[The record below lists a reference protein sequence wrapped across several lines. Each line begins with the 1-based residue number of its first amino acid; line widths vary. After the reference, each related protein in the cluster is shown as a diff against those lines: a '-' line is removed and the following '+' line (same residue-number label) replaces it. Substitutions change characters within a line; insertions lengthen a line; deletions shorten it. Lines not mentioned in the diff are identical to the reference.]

1 MASIGR
7 FAFAGVSTAVEV
19 TNALASINVD
29 FSLVKIDPPQE
40 FRDVGQILAPKRR
53 DTAEDGTLHITAR
66 RLGAIF
72 ESILPQTPQLIKSYG
87 LRASEIAR
95 SSVEKSPGSKGIF
108 AQQTG
113 IDAASIWAGATSGS
127 GAIQVHLLA
136 CMLARMWT
144 GPEATSIW
152 AELINCRR
160 MRLEDEFRVKGTMD
174 MRTMVAAKQQIDRAQ
189 LAEWDASARAW
200 LRIADLAKNL
210 QHKQLLL
217 ILGNLD
223 KTVNSKP
230 VLYDSVMNAWTTG
243 MEGMEALLGGS
254 PMMMQNG
261 DMALALSSW
270 HIYPD
275 LNIVSSTTK
284 MVHQKDDLVPPP
296 GILTIGLERHDG
308 GSHKG
313 LQWSLPLAHLR
324 YYGDPVTRVSE
335 LTVQGSR
342 LSLLEFNMAVLGC
355 VLGGWAIPDREDTA
369 VIKWMSKLPGLMVRA
384 YPGDS
389 ARLEHTWL
397 WILGKTASTFLE
409 STDTE
414 RRRFTKLLHLGRGYR
429 AFISGRTPPFFGLS
443 RLDRVIR
450 MVKTGERRVS
460 ILRTQARQACIPF
473 EHAIIRYVSDV
484 SGQEEFASVAPRK
497 RAAPK
502 RPSPDTDASQ
512 SKFSGGYMRWVHQG
526 SKHLLPP
533 EDAYTTS
540 VNDGDI
546 YYGALLGETD
556 EESEETKEQLAAAR
570 EASINA
576 AQKKAEQASAAK
588 VASIIAKQK
597 QAEQAFE
604 QAQRLYE
611 TMGEQVLP
619 SEGEPIETFSRSD
632 NRPMRVIWG
641 HAQGAHGMDRYEH
654 WFGPMKH
661 YEQWVGDAQTAA
673 IFLRMDLDPAIPG
686 GEARISPQELQSLFE
701 HDAIDPRA
709 FMNEIHSGASL
720 GIGADEFLD
729 SLRAYATMHSVYTTL
744 NQATVDVRIFCMPL
758 IDKEWTKSLFVNHS
772 LYTEAEEGYIEK
784 SQGDD
789 SQDAASSL
797 DCTEAEQA
805 ETLCDDSLEGS
816 FQDAIEMLEVS
827 APKTFTPS
835 SPAVQ
840 VETPLGDVLR
850 ILAPVRMTLEQYFSC
865 ILLFEN
871 SFDITPEML
880 SNVMAISSGNS
891 LFIAASLLSDP
902 HSLPARRK
910 ISHVMGNIGRPG
922 TVLLVPPVQP
932 RMMAPGIERW
942 PFMNFRDW
950 DGVGRD
956 SFAESSLHL
965 WFTGSTQEVSIGYSG
980 AQDKELYMVES
991 VVSLHGKGEWVA
1003 DLDILRALQSSSL
1016 VHRQRRSAPPSLKGQ
1031 IALRGGSAEE
1041 VRPGIL
1047 CQEDHVSQFRHGK
1060 LPLATIETWWELL
1073 EKSPNDCIFLAAG
1086 NWQARLAALIICL
1099 AQGRQVSVVSNPVC
1113 WDCVADTKRTTLQLR
1128 DPVVYIY

>member
-40 FRDVGQILAPKRR
+40 FRDVGQILGAKRR

-95 SSVEKSPGSKGIF
+95 SSVEKSPASKGIF

-152 AELINCRR
+152 AELLNCRR
-160 MRLEDEFRVKGTMD
+160 MRLEDEFRSKGTMD

-200 LRIADLAKNL
+200 LRIADIAKNL

-223 KTVNSKP
+223 KAVNSKP
-230 VLYDSVMNAWTTG
+230 VLYDSVINAWTTG
-243 MEGMEALLGGS
+243 MEGMEALLQGS
-254 PMMMQNG
+254 PMMMQAG

-284 MVHQKDDLVPPP
+284 MVHQKDSLVPPS
-296 GILTIGLERHDG
+296 GILTIGLERHDS

-335 LTVQGSR
+335 LTIQGSR
-342 LSLLEFNMAVLGC
+342 LSLLEFDMAVLGC
-355 VLGGWAIPDREDTA
+355 VLGGWDIPDRDDTA
-369 VIKWMSKLPGLMVRA
+369 AIKWISKLPGLMTRA
-384 YPGDS
+384 YPGES

-397 WILGKTASTFLE
+397 RILGKTASAYLG
-409 STDTE
+409 STDME
-414 RRRFTKLLHLGRGYR
+414 RRRFTKLLHLGRGR
-429 AFISGRTPPFFGLS
+429 RSFISDRNPPFFGLS
-443 RLDRVIR
+443 SLDRVIR
-450 MVKTGERRVS
+450 MVKIGELRVS
-460 ILRTQARQACIPF
+460 ILRAQAHKANIPF
-473 EHAIIRYVSDV
+473 EHAIIRYFSDTT
-484 SGQEEFASVAPRK
+484 GQEEFASAAPRR

-502 RPSPDTDASQ
+502 RPNPETNPSQ
-512 SKFSGGYMRWVHQG
+512 SKTSVDHIRWVHQG
-526 SKHLLPP
+526 SKYLLPQ
-533 EDAYTTS
+533 EDAFTTPL
-540 VNDGDI
+540 NHGDT
-546 YYGALLGETD
+546 YPGVMPSLTD
-556 EESEETKEQLAAAR
+556 EEMEELEDKANAEKV
-570 EASINA
+570 ASIIA
-576 AQKKAEQASAAK
+576 AQKKAEQAFQNTK
-588 VASIIAKQK
+588 
-597 QAEQAFE
+597 
-604 QAQRLYE
+604 RLYE
-611 TMGEQVLP
+611 NMGEQVLP
-619 SEGEPIETFSRSD
+619 SEGEPIETYARSD
-632 NRPMRVIWG
+632 NRPTRVVWG
-641 HAQGAHGMDRYEH
+641 QAQGAHGMDKYEH

-661 YEQWVGDAQTAA
+661 YEQWIGDAQTAA
-673 IFLRMDLDPAIPG
+673 IFLRLDLDPAIPG
-686 GEARISPQELQSLFE
+686 GEARISPQELQSLFDR
-701 HDAIDPRA
+701 DAIDPKA
-709 FMNEIHSGASL
+709 FVREIL
-720 GIGADEFLD
+720 GGTALGDGGKVFVE
-729 SLRAYATMHSVYTTL
+729 SLRAYTTMHSLYTTL
-744 NQATVDVRIFCMPL
+744 NQATVDVRVLGMPL
-758 IDKEWTKSLFVNHS
+758 VENHWTRSIL
-772 LYTEAEEGYIEK
+772 EENPSTKIGKDE
-784 SQGDD
+784 SERSPSDD
-789 SQDAASSL
+789 HGDAASPWGDSDAEHGESL
-797 DCTEAEQA
+797 CEEPQG
-805 ETLCDDSLEGS
+805 GS
-816 FQDAIEMLEVS
+816 FQDAMEMLEVK
-827 APKTFTPS
+827 APETFTTFI
-835 SPAVQ
+835 PAVQ
-840 VETPLGDVLR
+840 VVDTTMEEMLPYLG
-850 ILAPVRMTLEQYFSC
+850 PGKMTLEQYFSC

-871 SFDITPEML
+871 IFDIAPQTL
-880 SNVMAISSGNS
+880 RNVMAISSGNS
-891 LFIAASLLSDP
+891 LFIASSLLSDP

-922 TVLLVPPVQP
+922 TVLLVPPVEP

-950 DGVGRD
+950 DGIGRD

-1016 VHRQRRSAPPSLKGQ
+1016 VHRQKRSIPPSLRGQ
-1031 IALRGGSAEE
+1031 VALRGGPTDDGRRTM
-1041 VRPGIL
+1041 V
-1047 CQEDHVSQFRHGK
+1047 CQESHDSQYRHQK

-1073 EKSPNDCIFLAAG
+1073 EKSSDDCVFLAAG
-1086 NWQARLAALIICL
+1086 NWQARLAAMIICL
-1099 AQGRQVSVVSNPVC
+1099 AQGRRVSVVSNPVC
-1113 WDCVADTKRTTLQLR
+1113 WDCVADSKRTISELK

>member
-95 SSVEKSPGSKGIF
+95 SSVEKSPASKGIF

-136 CMLARMWT
+136 CMLARMWS

-152 AELINCRR
+152 AELLNCRR
-160 MRLEDEFRVKGTMD
+160 MRLEDEFRSKGTMD

-200 LRIADLAKNL
+200 LRIADIAKNL
-210 QHKQLLL
+210 QYKQLLL

-223 KTVNSKP
+223 KAVNSKS
-230 VLYDSVMNAWTTG
+230 VLYDSVINAWTTG
-243 MEGMEALLGGS
+243 MEGMEALLQGS

-284 MVHQKDDLVPPP
+284 MVHQKDSLVPPS
-296 GILTIGLERHDG
+296 GILTIGLERHDD

-313 LQWSLPLAHLR
+313 LRWSLPLAHLR
-324 YYGDPVTRVSE
+324 YYGGPVTRASE
-335 LTVQGSR
+335 LTIQGSR
-342 LSLLEFNMAVLGC
+342 LSLLEFDMAVLGC
-355 VLGGWAIPDREDTA
+355 VLGGWDISDRDDTA
-369 VIKWMSKLPGLMVRA
+369 AIKWISKLPDLMGRA
-384 YPGDS
+384 YPGES
-389 ARLEHTWL
+389 VRLEHTWL
-397 WILGKTASTFLE
+397 RILGKTASAFLG

-414 RRRFTKLLHLGRGYR
+414 RRRFTKLLHLGRGR
-429 AFISGRTPPFFGLS
+429 RSFISDRNPPFFGLS

-450 MVKTGERRVS
+450 MVKTGELRVS
-460 ILRTQARQACIPF
+460 ILRAQAQRAGIPF
-473 EHAIIRYVSDV
+473 EHAIIRYFSDI
-484 SGQEEFASVAPRK
+484 SGQEEFASAAPRK

-502 RPSPDTDASQ
+502 RPNPERSTSQ
-512 SKFSGGYMRWVHQG
+512 SKASVEHIRWIHQG
-526 SKHLLPP
+526 SKYLLPQ
-533 EDAYTTS
+533 DDTFTTPM
-540 VNDGDI
+540 N
-546 YYGALLGETD
+546 D
-556 EESEETKEQLAAAR
+556 EEAYPSVMPGQTDKELKEIKDKATA
-570 EASINA
+570 EKVASMIA
-576 AQKKAEQASAAK
+576 AQKKAEQAFQHTK
-588 VASIIAKQK
+588 R
-597 QAEQAFE
+597 F
-604 QAQRLYE
+604 YE
-611 TMGEQVLP
+611 TRGEQVLP
-619 SEGEPIETFSRSD
+619 SEEEPIETFARSD
-632 NRPMRVIWG
+632 NRPTRVVWG
-641 HAQGAHGMDRYEH
+641 QAQGAHGMDKYEH

-673 IFLRMDLDPAIPG
+673 IFLRLDLDPAIPG
-686 GEARISPQELQSLFE
+686 GEARISPQELQSLFDQ
-701 HDAIDPRA
+701 DAIGPKA
-709 FMNEIHSGASL
+709 FVREIL
-720 GIGADEFLD
+720 GGTALGDGGKVFVE
-729 SLRAYATMHSVYTTL
+729 SLRAYTTMHSLYRTL
-744 NQATVDVRIFCMPL
+744 NQATVDVRVLGMP
-758 IDKEWTKSLFVNHS
+758 IV
-772 LYTEAEEGYIEK
+772 EK
-784 SQGDD
+784 SWTRSLLGKIPSTPNDEDEYSEKSSSDD
-789 SQDAASSL
+789 HGDAASHSSY
-797 DCTEAEQA
+797 TETGHG
-805 ETLCDDSLEGS
+805 ETLCEEPQEGS
-816 FQDAIEMLEVS
+816 FQDAMEMLEVE
-827 APKTFTPS
+827 APETFTTTFI
-835 SPAVQ
+835 PAVQ
-840 VETPLGDVLR
+840 VDTTMEDMLPYMG
-850 ILAPVRMTLEQYFSC
+850 PGRMTLEQYFSC

-871 SFDITPEML
+871 IFDIPPATL
-880 SNVMAISSGNS
+880 RNVMAISSGNS
-891 LFIAASLLSDP
+891 LFIASSLLSDP

-922 TVLLVPPVQP
+922 TVLLVPPVEP
-932 RMMAPGIERW
+932 RIMAPGIERW

-1003 DLDILRALQSSSL
+1003 DLDILRALQSSSF
-1016 VHRQRRSAPPSLKGQ
+1016 VHRQRRSIPPSLKGQ
-1031 IALRGGSAEE
+1031 VALSGGQTGDRRRSVA
-1041 VRPGIL
+1041 
-1047 CQEDHVSQFRHGK
+1047 CQEDHDSQYRHQK

-1073 EKSPNDCIFLAAG
+1073 EKSSNDCVFLAAG
-1086 NWQARLAALIICL
+1086 NWQARLAAMIICL

-1113 WDCVADTKRTTLQLR
+1113 WDCVADSKRTISGLK

>member
-72 ESILPQTPQLIKSYG
+72 ESILPETPQLIKSYG

-95 SSVEKSPGSKGIF
+95 SSVERSPPSKGIF

-152 AELINCRR
+152 AELLNCRR
-160 MRLEDEFRVKGTMD
+160 MSLEDEFRNKGTMD
-174 MRTMVAAKQQIDRAQ
+174 MRTVVAAKQQIDRAQ

-200 LRIADLAKNL
+200 LRIADISKNL

-230 VLYDSVMNAWTTG
+230 VLYDSVINAWTTG
-243 MEGMEALLGGS
+243 MEGMEALLQGS
-254 PMMMQNG
+254 PMMMQSG

-275 LNIVSSTTK
+275 LNIVTSTTK
-284 MVHQKDDLVPPP
+284 MVHQKDDLVPPS
-296 GILTIGLERHDG
+296 GILTIGLERHDS

-335 LTVQGSR
+335 LTTQGSR
-342 LSLLEFNMAVLGC
+342 LSLLEFDMAVLGC
-355 VLGGWAIPDREDTA
+355 VLGGWGIPDREDTA
-369 VIKWMSKLPGLMVRA
+369 AIKWISKLPELMARA
-384 YPGDS
+384 FPGES
-389 ARLEHTWL
+389 AILESTWL
-397 WILGKTASTFLE
+397 RILGKTASTFLR

-414 RRRFTKLLHLGRGYR
+414 RRRFAKLLHLGRGR
-429 AFISGRTPPFFGLS
+429 RSFIADSSLPFFGLC

-450 MVKTGERRVS
+450 MARTGELRVS
-460 ILRTQARQACIPF
+460 ILRAQARHAGIPF
-473 EHAIIRYVSDV
+473 EHAIIRYISDQ
-484 SGQEEFASVAPRK
+484 SGQEEFASAAPRK
-497 RAAPK
+497 RDAPK
-502 RPSPDTDASQ
+502 RPNPETNSQ
-512 SKFSGGYMRWVHQG
+512 SKISFDHIRWVHQG
-526 SKHLLPP
+526 SKYLLPQ
-533 EDAYTTS
+533 EDAFTTS
-540 VNDGDI
+540 LDDGATDPDM
-546 YYGALLGETD
+546 LSGETD
-556 EESEETKEQLAAAR
+556 EEMKRKSLAAKISA
-570 EASINA
+570 II
-576 AQKKAEQASAAK
+576 AAK
-588 VASIIAKQK
+588 EKVEEAFQQAK
-597 QAEQAFE
+597 
-604 QAQRLYE
+604 RLYE
-611 TMGEQVLP
+611 AAGEQVLP

-632 NRPMRVIWG
+632 NRPMRVVWG
-641 HAQGAHGMDRYEH
+641 QAQGAHGMDKYEH

-661 YEQWVGDAQTAA
+661 HELWIGDADTAA
-673 IFLRMDLDPAIPG
+673 IFLRLDLNPAIPG
-686 GEARISPQELQSLFE
+686 GEARISSQELQSLFDR
-701 HDAIDPRA
+701 DAIDPKA
-709 FMNEIHSGASL
+709 FVRELLTGAAL
-720 GIGADEFLD
+720 GGWALAINFAD
-729 SLRAYATMHSVYTTL
+729 SLRAYATMHSLYMTL
-744 NQATVDVRIFCMPL
+744 NQATIDVRVFCTPL
-758 IDKEWTKSLFVNHS
+758 VANDWTRFLLADSIPSPPEISGEH
-772 LYTEAEEGYIEK
+772 EHIEE
-784 SQGDD
+784 SSSVDDGD
-789 SQDAASSL
+789 SASPWSYN
-797 DCTEAEQA
+797 EAEQR
-805 ETLCDDSLEGS
+805 DSLVEEPQGGS
-816 FQDAIEMLEVS
+816 FQDAVEMLEVS

-835 SPAVQ
+835 SPALQ
-840 VETPLGDVLR
+840 VDTTVYEVL
-850 ILAPVRMTLEQYFSC
+850 PVIGSIWMTLEQYFQC
-865 ILLFEN
+865 ILLFEG
-871 SFDITPEML
+871 SFDIGINTL
-880 SNVMAISSGNS
+880 RNVMAISSGNS

-902 HSLPARRK
+902 HSVPSRRK

-922 TVLLVPPVQP
+922 TVLLIPPVEP

-942 PFMNFRDW
+942 PLMNFRDW
-950 DGVGRD
+950 DGAARD

-965 WFTGSTQEVSIGYSG
+965 GFTGSTQEVNIGYSG

-1003 DLDILRALQSSSL
+1003 DLDILKALQGSEL
-1016 VHRQRRSAPPSLKGQ
+1016 VHRQRRSAPPGLRGQ
-1031 IALRGGSAEE
+1031 VALRGGLHEE
-1041 VRPGIL
+1041 GRRRVP
-1047 CQEDHVSQFRHGK
+1047 CQEDHVSEYRHGK

-1073 EKSPNDCIFLAAG
+1073 EKSSSDCVFLAAG
-1086 NWQARLAALIICL
+1086 NWQARLAAMIICL
-1099 AQGRQVSVVSNPVC
+1099 AQGRQVSVVANPVC
-1113 WDCVADTKRTTLQLR
+1113 WDCVADSKRTTSELK

>member
-1 MASIGR
+1 MATIGR

-72 ESILPQTPQLIKSYG
+72 ESILPETPQLIKSYG

-95 SSVEKSPGSKGIF
+95 SSVEKSPPSKGIF

-152 AELINCRR
+152 TELLNCRR
-160 MRLEDEFRVKGTMD
+160 MSLEDEFRNKGTMD
-174 MRTMVAAKQQIDRAQ
+174 MRTVVAAKQQIDRAQ

-200 LRIADLAKNL
+200 LRIADIAKNL

-230 VLYDSVMNAWTTG
+230 VLYDSVINAWTTG
-243 MEGMEALLGGS
+243 MEGMEALLQGS
-254 PMMMQNG
+254 PMMMQTG

-275 LNIVSSTTK
+275 LNIVSSATK
-284 MVHQKDDLVPPP
+284 MVHQKDDLVPPS
-296 GILTIGLERHDG
+296 GILTIGLERHNS
-308 GSHKG
+308 GSPKG

-335 LTVQGSR
+335 LTTQGSR
-342 LSLLEFNMAVLGC
+342 LSLLEFDMAVLGC
-355 VLGGWAIPDREDTA
+355 VLGGWGIPDRDDAAT
-369 VIKWMSKLPGLMVRA
+369 IKWISKLPELMARA
-384 YPGDS
+384 YPGES
-389 ARLEHTWL
+389 PILEHTWL
-397 WILGKTASTFLE
+397 RILGKTASAFLG
-409 STDTE
+409 STDIE
-414 RRRFTKLLHLGRGYR
+414 RRRFAKLLHLGRGR
-429 AFISGRTPPFFGLS
+429 RSFINDSSLPFFGLS
-443 RLDRVIR
+443 RLDRVMR
-450 MVKTGERRVS
+450 MVKTGELRVK
-460 ILRTQARQACIPF
+460 ILRDQAQQAGIPF
-473 EHAIIRYVSDV
+473 EHAIIRYISDS
-484 SGQEEFASVAPRK
+484 SGQEEFASAVPRK
-497 RAAPK
+497 RDAPK
-502 RPSPDTDASQ
+502 RPNPETSETSNTK
-512 SKFSGGYMRWVHQG
+512 SKISFDHIRWVHQG
-526 SKHLLPP
+526 SKYLLPQ
-533 EDAYTTS
+533 EDAFTTPL
-540 VNDGDI
+540 GDQGT
-546 YYGALLGETD
+546 YYQGMLSGETD
-556 EESEETKEQLAAAR
+556 EGIQKKRLAAKISAMV
-570 EASINA
+570 A
-576 AQKKAEQASAAK
+576 AKDKAEEAFQKAKSLYGAAG
-588 VASIIAKQK
+588 
-597 QAEQAFE
+597 EQA
-604 QAQRLYE
+604 
-611 TMGEQVLP
+611 LP

-632 NRPMRVIWG
+632 NRPMRVVWG
-641 HAQGAHGMDRYEH
+641 QAQGAHGMDKYEH

-661 YEQWVGDAQTAA
+661 YEQWIGDADTAA
-673 IFLRMDLDPAIPG
+673 IFLRLDLDPAVPG
-686 GEARISPQELQSLFE
+686 GEARISFRELQSLFDRDE
-701 HDAIDPRA
+701 IDPKA
-709 FMNEIHSGASL
+709 FVREML
-720 GIGADEFLD
+720 GGTALGGGGSVFID
-729 SLRAYATMHSVYTTL
+729 SLRAYATMHSLYTTL
-744 NQATVDVRIFCMPL
+744 NQATVDVRVFGMPL
-758 IDKEWTKSLFVNHS
+758 IETSWTTFLLAESLS
-772 LYTEAEEGYIEK
+772 DGMGKQEYIEE
-784 SQGDD
+784 SSSGDD
-789 SQDAASSL
+789 GDAASPVGYSK
-797 DCTEAEQA
+797 AEQGGSG
-805 ETLCDDSLEGS
+805 EEPQGGS

-827 APKTFTPS
+827 PPKTFTPS
-835 SPAVQ
+835 SPALQ
-840 VETPLGDVLR
+840 VDTTTDDVLP
-850 ILAPVRMTLEQYFSC
+850 IMGPIRMILEQYFQC

-871 SFDITPEML
+871 SFDIEIGKLP
-880 SNVMAISSGNS
+880 NVMAISSGNS
-891 LFIAASLLSDP
+891 LFIASSLLSDP
-902 HSLPARRK
+902 HSPPSRRK
-910 ISHVMGNIGRPG
+910 ISHVIGNIGRPG

-1003 DLDILRALQSSSL
+1003 DLDIFKALQRSSL
-1016 VHRQRRSAPPSLKGQ
+1016 VHRQRRSAPPSVNGQ
-1031 IALRGGSAEE
+1031 VTSRGGLPEE
-1041 VRPGIL
+1041 GRRRIP
-1047 CQEDHVSQFRHGK
+1047 CQEDHVSEYRHGK

-1073 EKSPNDCIFLAAG
+1073 ENSPNDCVFLAAG
-1086 NWQARLAALIICL
+1086 NWQARLAAMIICL

-1113 WDCVADTKRTTLQLR
+1113 WDCVADSKRTISELK